1 MSGRVGHWAKDTL
14 NGSHLKAGRLRMTT
28 FSDHTCRQTVGAFTA
43 LLLAT
48 LCLLIWA
55 VKGSLLLPLLCRR
68 LLLEIV

>member
-1 MSGRVGHWAKDTL
+1 
-14 NGSHLKAGRLRMTT
+14 MTK
-28 FSDHTCRQTVGAFTA
+28 FSDHTCRQTVGAFAA

-55 VKGSLLLPLLCRR
+55 VKGSLLVPLLCRR